1 MTRLDWEG
9 QNRKELAGPVD
20 PDLKMLN
27 DAAKHSKKRAQQKKY
42 RQRKISR
49 AIKAKSERPAFG
61 RGVLAGR
68 IRERQLI
75 IDILEAYGHKDAAQ
89 QVSKLTPIKTPW

>member
-20 PDLKMLN
+20 ESLKLLN
-27 DAAKHSKKRAQQKKY
+27 DAAKHSRKRAQQKKY

-49 AIKAKSERPAFG
+49 AIKAKSEKPAFN
-61 RGVLAGR
+61 RGVLSGK
-68 IRERQLI
+68 IQERERI
-75 IDILEAYGHKDAAQ
+75 INLLNAKGLQDAVQAINE
-89 QVSKLTPIKTPW
+89 LPPIKAPW